1 MWDMKAKIKTSNSQ
15 MVIRGV
21 QRGNIQIEQ
30 KEKSVQPLEASG
42 PGGFPGTT

>member
-21 QRGNIQIEQ
+21 HRGNIQIEQ
-30 KEKSVQPLEASG
+30 KEKSVPPLEASG